1 MKNNLKELRQ
11 PITMENFLEKI
22 RVNKT
27 LMEQYKIA
35 HKNPML
41 SNFTDTL
48 DSALH
53 ELAVQL
59 DLDLTVIR
67 GVMTDMGRKD
77 EFKFFKW
84 YTECVNED
92 KKVTIVDK
100 NRYAS
105 MWADIERH
113 LQKEFEVF
121 SEEFDEEVFKPMEE
135 LERDLE
141 RADEMEIP
149 ELLETLGK
157 ALSIASK
164 LK

>member
-48 DSALH
+48 DSALQ

-59 DLDLTVIR
+59 DGDLTVIR
-67 GVMTDMGRKD
+67 GVMTDMGRKE
-77 EFKFFKW
+77 EFQFFRW
-84 YTECVNED
+84 YTACVNED

-121 SEEFDEEVFKPMEE
+121 SEEFDEEVFKPMKE
-135 LERDLE
+135 LKRDLE